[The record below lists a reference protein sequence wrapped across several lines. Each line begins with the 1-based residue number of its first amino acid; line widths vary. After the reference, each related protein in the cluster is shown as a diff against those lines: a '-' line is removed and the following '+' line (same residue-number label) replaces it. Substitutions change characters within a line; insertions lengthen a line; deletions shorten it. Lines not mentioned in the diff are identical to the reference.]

1 LRRDGRFQNALIET
15 CSQVRKIGTDAKATD
30 GDQASTFSCVFDLR
44 GKYETG
50 IGASPKT
57 ISMVAYRTKILD
69 FMREEIA
76 TCPGVLFG
84 RVAAV
89 KRSSVANVVA
99 EDWVSGLQSHA

>member
-1 LRRDGRFQNALIET
+1 LIET
-15 CSQVRKIGTDAKATD
+15 CSHVWEIGADVKVTD
-30 GDQASTFSCVFDLR
+30 GDHASNFSYFLAFG

-57 ISMVAYRTKILD
+57 ISMVACRTKILD
-69 FMREEIA
+69 LMRKEIA
-76 TCPGVLFG
+76 TCPGALIG
-84 RVAAV
+84 GVASV

>member
-1 LRRDGRFQNALIET
+1 
-15 CSQVRKIGTDAKATD
+15 VKVTD
-30 GDQASTFSCVFDLR
+30 GDHASSFSYFLAFG

-57 ISMVAYRTKILD
+57 IRIAAYRTKILYL
-69 FMREEIA
+69 MREEIA
-76 TCPGVLFG
+76 TCRGVLFG
-84 RVAAV
+84 CVAAV